1 MVAAPWFT
9 IWTCMFRRGVYMV
22 CLLYT
27 SLLLAGALKE
37 NNVPFELHLFTH
49 GGHGSSTCTNEVN
62 TPNKHNNA
70 WLPLSMG
77 WLGEENGKLEN
88 KLKTV
93 GKSKKSPQPTGNW
106 LRGN

>member
-1 MVAAPWFT
+1 MSLENQVRPDVPPFF
-9 IWTCMFRRGVYMV
+9 IWHTVEDQAV
-22 CLLYT
+22 PVEN

-70 WLPLSMG
+70 WLPLCMG
-77 WLGEENGKLEN
+77 WLGETLNFTL
-88 KLKTV
+88 
-93 GKSKKSPQPTGNW
+93 
-106 LRGN
+106 